1 MAAEAPLKA
10 ASRRV
15 DAALAALGV
24 DYEIRTHDSS
34 ARSAEE
40 AAATVGCPV
49 GEIAKSLIFRTAAG
63 ERAVLVIASGS
74 NRVDEK
80 ALSALLGQ
88 KIGRADAEFVR
99 RQTGYAIGGVP
110 PLAHAHEPV
119 VFIDRDLLTYETIWA
134 AAGTPNSVVR
144 LKTADLPRITGGRV
158 ADIKKL

>member
-1 MAAEAPLKA
+1 MSETGGLKA

-15 DAALAALGV
+15 DAALSALGV

-49 GEIAKSLIFRTAAG
+49 GQIAKSLIFRSADG
-63 ERAVLVIASGS
+63 ERAVLAIASGG

-80 ALSALLGQ
+80 ALAKLLGE
-88 KIGRADAEFVR
+88 KIGRADADFVR

-110 PLAHAHEPV
+110 PLAHAQEPV
-119 VFIDRDLLTYETIWA
+119 VFIDRDLMAYETIWA

-144 LKTADLPRITGGRV
+144 LQTADLPRITGGRV
-158 ADIKKL
+158 ADFKTL